1 MNVNWDEFVN
11 PIKTYNSLKATSR
24 KLLDKAVNSFLL
36 EQNRVHGCPTCLIAY
51 FAGIGTDAQ
60 YRQGIKDGLFV
71 WQSRKPKA
79 RQSLWLNLT
88 PKGAILVSYLLGM
101 KMANKTAK

>member
-1 MNVNWDEFVN
+1 MGRICQSDQNV
-11 PIKTYNSLKATSR
+11 
-24 KLLDKAVNSFLL
+24 AVNSFLL
-36 EQNRVHGCPTCLIAY
+36 EQNRVYGCPTCLIAY

-71 WQSRKPKA
+71 WQSRKPEP

-88 PKGAILVSYLLGM
+88 PIGLQTNFSPENDPNDPKQISLL
-101 KMANKTAK
+101 N